1 MCPALLFRYTHLKLK
16 PATKG
21 DGRKPLISVHTA
33 GLRGRSGPMS
43 PNSLEGGLGGCR
55 SWQSGWMAY
64 FGWGVWVRAQTGR
77 GVGIVAA
84 AELVPAS
91 AAHTVCC
98 SSAPAG
104 FASDVTLLLIA
115 VLHWYE
121 THTKKAAMQ
130 EQVLTSLIVLCFA
143 VLCPAGA
150 SNGHSVAYLHIPA
163 SRSVQR
169 APLA

>member
-1 MCPALLFRYTHLKLK
+1 
-16 PATKG
+16 
-21 DGRKPLISVHTA
+21 
-33 GLRGRSGPMS
+33 
-43 PNSLEGGLGGCR
+43 
-55 SWQSGWMAY
+55 MAY

-104 FASDVTLLLIA
+104 FASNVTLLLIA
-115 VLHWYE
+115 VVHWYE

-163 SRSVQR
+163 SGSVQR